1 MSDLSPKEVA
11 AALAP
16 SRSGVYRL
24 IEDGELRGH
33 KVRSRLRVEP
43 AEARALKERN
53 RVNPRRR
60 PRPPIY
66 ETVGVLSASRGCV
79 SADERCGPERAETA

>member
-1 MSDLSPKEVA
+1 MSDLSPNEVA
-11 AALAP
+11 AALGL
-16 SRSGVYRL
+16 SRPRVYRL

-43 AEARALKERN
+43 AEVRALKERN

-66 ETVGVLSASRGCV
+66 EPVGVLSASRGCT